1 VWWRLEYV
9 LAGIFAVLTVLTGV
23 WPTWIESLLGA
34 APDGGSGAG
43 ERGVALLFGMGALAA
58 ALVAR
63 RGRRSARN
71 GGPATP
77 TSPGAADA

>member
-1 VWWRLEYV
+1 MATRNGERKFQYIS
-9 LAGIFAVLTVLTGV
+9 AG
-23 WPTWIESLLGA
+23 IESLLGA